1 MQDNMDTTKTTDILK
16 MAILMEKRGK
26 AFYEAIAEQTN
37 SEDVKKIFSIMAS
50 EEQTHIE
57 LLSRQ
62 YLSYQKTHEF
72 VKDDFDS
79 NANGSISNLILNED
93 IKKQITA
100 ASYEAAAI
108 SAAIDMETKAIE
120 VYSQR
125 AAETSDPNEKKL
137 FLWLADWEKGHHKI
151 LNDLNEELKESIW
164 FDNKFWPF

>member
-1 MQDNMDTTKTTDILK
+1 METTKTTDILK

-26 AFYEAIAEQTN
+26 AFYEAVAEQTK
-37 SEDVKKIFSIMAS
+37 SEAVRKIFTIMAS

-57 LLSRQ
+57 FLSRQ

-72 VKDDFDS
+72 VKDDFNG
-79 NANGSISNLILNED
+79 NANDSIADMVLNENV
-93 IKKQITA
+93 KKQITA

-120 VYSQR
+120 VYSNR
-125 AAETSDPNEKKL
+125 AAETTDAKEKEL

-151 LNDLNEELKESIW
+151 LNDLNEELKQSIW
-164 FDNKFWPF
+164 FDNQFWPF

>member
-1 MQDNMDTTKTTDILK
+1 METTKTTDILK

-26 AFYEAIAEQTN
+26 AFYEAVAEQTK
-37 SEDVKKIFSIMAS
+37 SEEVRKIFSIMAS

-57 LLSRQ
+57 FLSRQ
-62 YLSYQKTHEF
+62 YLSYQKNHEF
-72 VKDDFDS
+72 VKDDFIG
-79 NANGSISNLILNED
+79 NGNGHIADLILND
-93 IKKQITA
+93 NVKKQISA

-120 VYSQR
+120 IYSAR
-125 AAETSDPNEKKL
+125 AAETTDPKEKEL

-151 LNDLNEELKESIW
+151 LNDLNEELKQSIW